1 MVTEFGKSLP
11 ASNVGFEPHLVT
23 WMASQA
29 TAGNNN
35 DRICLAPPQVD
46 ALRTNDVTW
55 ERVRSNV
62 DHVVFKSG
70 KRIVLLAEGRLLS
83 LAATSI
89 PSMVTSV
96 NSCTQVSGNQEGWY
110 SRYWDFFGS
119 ECMAQND
126 ILLLQTY
133 YLLTVIAL

>member
-1 MVTEFGKSLP
+1 MLRST
-11 ASNVGFEPHLVT
+11 
-23 WMASQA
+23 
-29 TAGNNN
+29 NNL
-35 DRICLAPPQVD
+35 RAFLFLFQVE

-96 NSCTQVSGNQEGWY
+96 NSCTQVRE
-110 SRYWDFFGS
+110 
-119 ECMAQND
+119 
-126 ILLLQTY
+126 ILFSLIGRLAATSVKCT
-133 YLLTVIAL
+133 LPKA

>member
-1 MVTEFGKSLP
+1 MLLFLAAQTVHATYPNSFRESRLTQPRNYFLS
-11 ASNVGFEPHLVT
+11 ATAF
-23 WMASQA
+23 ASQ
-29 TAGNNN
+29 
-35 DRICLAPPQVD
+35 VE

-96 NSCTQVSGNQEGWY
+96 NSCTQVSVF
-110 SRYWDFFGS
+110 SWD
-119 ECMAQND
+119 C
-126 ILLLQTY
+126 
-133 YLLTVIAL
+133 

>member
-1 MVTEFGKSLP
+1 M
-11 ASNVGFEPHLVT
+11 
-23 WMASQA
+23 
-29 TAGNNN
+29 
-35 DRICLAPPQVD
+35 D

-110 SRYWDFFGS
+110 SRYRILGLFWFGIYGS
-119 ECMAQND
+119 K
-126 ILLLQTY
+126 
-133 YLLTVIAL
+133 